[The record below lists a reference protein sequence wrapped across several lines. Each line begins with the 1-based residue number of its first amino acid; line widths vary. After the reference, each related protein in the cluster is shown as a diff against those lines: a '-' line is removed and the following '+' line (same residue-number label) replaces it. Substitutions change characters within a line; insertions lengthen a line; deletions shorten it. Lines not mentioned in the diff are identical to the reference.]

1 MDVSKTLWSKS
12 EGDPRNVDSHDG
24 SSSSGATP
32 TSPKFNGKLQ
42 GDYTWHFS
50 IDLPKEVLIP
60 CGNRNEP
67 KVFTL
72 PETFNERHTRASII
86 YEVSVRFIRN
96 KLRAGHRYICVHM
109 DVSFIQVC
117 SLTSQDRS

>member
-1 MDVSKTLWSKS
+1 MEISKTLWSQS

-24 SSSSGATP
+24 GPSSAATP
-32 TSPKFNGKLQ
+32 VSPKFNGKIQ
-42 GDYTWHFS
+42 GDYTWPLS

-60 CGNRNEP
+60 YGNRNEP

-72 PETFNERHTRASII
+72 PETFNERHTQASIV

-96 KLRAGHRYICVHM
+96 KLRAGRRYVSVFM
-109 DVSFIQVC
+109 DFVYY
-117 SLTSQDRS
+117 

>member
-1 MDVSKTLWSKS
+1 MDISKTLWSQS
-12 EGDPRNVDSHDG
+12 EGDPSIVNSRDEG
-24 SSSSGATP
+24 SSSVAHPTP
-32 TSPKFNGKLQ
+32 PKFNGKLQ
-42 GDYTWHFS
+42 GNYTWHFS

-72 PETFNERHTRASII
+72 PETFHERHARASIV

-96 KLRAGHRYICVHM
+96 KLRAGHRYICVHI
-109 DVSFIQVC
+109 DVVFYSMLF
-117 SLTSQDRS
+117 SG